1 MIGNSKDLLK
11 SAALLDT
18 NSKSDQTAFSI
29 IRGSAKINNGLVSND
44 DLYAEASK
52 LRVNGKGT
60 ANLVSEKLD
69 YEVKAKLLT
78 KIATET
84 EPEEVKGAIGIK
96 IGGTFS
102 NPLPTIDI
110 LDLAEILTGENKAKI
125 EKKKDELLK
134 KLDEKLGPGVG
145 DLLKGLF

>member
-1 MIGNSKDLLK
+1 
-11 SAALLDT
+11 
-18 NSKSDQTAFSI
+18 
-29 IRGSAKINNGLVSND
+29 
-44 DLYAEASK
+44 
-52 LRVNGKGT
+52 
-60 ANLVSEKLD
+60 
-69 YEVKAKLLT
+69 
-78 KIATET
+78 TET